1 MAFQAMAAPTGAHL
15 KSEANG
21 GLSEEQVVILSGS
34 GVCPTGLVLGRIT
47 AAGANLGKYA
57 PYDNAATD
65 GRQTAAG
72 VLYAPVDATS
82 GDVRGRAHVR
92 LCEVY
97 TARLAWKAGVTESDK
112 TAAYADLA
120 TFYVITRD

>member
-1 MAFQAMAAPTGAHL
+1 MAFKTMAAPTGAHL

-34 GVCPTGLVLGRIT
+34 GMCPTGLVLGRIT
-47 AAGANLGKYA
+47 ASGANLGKYA

-65 GRQTAAG
+65 GRQVAAG
-72 VLYAPVDATS
+72 VLYGPVDATS
-82 GDVRGRAHVR
+82 GDMRGRAHVR

-97 TARLAWKAGVTESDK
+97 APRLAWKTGTSDADK

-120 TFYVITRD
+120 TSYVITRD